1 MALPKDLHIVV
12 CTPCFGGLVTQ
23 GYMLSTTNLLLLGS
37 QMGVNVS
44 VELLGYDSLITRSRN
59 SLVARFMD
67 RPDATHLMFVDADI
81 TFQPAQIF
89 RMAAFDKD
97 IVAGMYPLKVRD
109 WSAEAVARAQAGE
122 PLETAPLRYVGLPCD
137 EAARQEAVG
146 FVTGEYAGTGFML
159 IGRATLQR
167 MMAAYPEL
175 RFAAAHDRAQQDPS
189 PHQYALF
196 DCMIEPETRHYLS
209 EDYTFCRRWRDIG
222 GEIWLDTQGALV
234 HTGSQDF
241 VGNVARRYPLK
252 ESMFFSEEKNQK
264 TFDSAPAERSRPWPE
279 SGELRKK

>member
-81 TFQPAQIF
+81 TYQPAQIF

-109 WSAEAVARAQAGE
+109 WSAEAVAALCGSALRRGGARAGRR
-122 PLETAPLRYVGLPCD
+122 LRDRRVCRHRFYADQPRHL
-137 EAARQEAVG
+137 AADDGGVSGVAV
-146 FVTGEYAGTGFML
+146 
-159 IGRATLQR
+159 
-167 MMAAYPEL
+167 
-175 RFAAAHDRAQQDPS
+175 
-189 PHQYALF
+189 
-196 DCMIEPETRHYLS
+196 
-209 EDYTFCRRWRDIG
+209 CR
-222 GEIWLDTQGALV
+222 GA
-234 HTGSQDF
+234 
-241 VGNVARRYPLK
+241 
-252 ESMFFSEEKNQK
+252 
-264 TFDSAPAERSRPWPE
+264 
-279 SGELRKK
+279 